1 MRMTRTIATIA
12 LLVAPLWA
20 QAAAPIQ
27 RVVSPGGIE
36 AWLVEEHAIPM
47 VALEI
52 SFDGGAALDTVGQEG
67 AANFMAAML
76 EEGAGD
82 FDAVAFAEARQT
94 TGMRLSFGSSRE
106 SVSVS
111 ARMLTETLDDSLALL
126 RLALH
131 APRFDEEPMRRVRG
145 QILSSLRSAEANPR
159 SLASRA
165 WFSAAFPGDVYG
177 RDPDGTLDSIAAL
190 TADDLHAARAR
201 LLTRTGMHVGV
212 VGAIDAE
219 TLGPLLDTLLGD
231 LPMGEPRAIEPV
243 LVAVQGGLEV
253 VPFDVPQ
260 STVLF
265 GHAGPM
271 RDDPDFMAATVLN
284 HIVGGGGF
292 SSILMQEVRE
302 RRGLAYGAYAYL
314 ATLDRA
320 GLWLGG
326 VGTANDRVA
335 ESIAVIRDE
344 WRRVAE
350 GGITQEQLTAAQR
363 FLTGAYPLR
372 FDSNAAIA
380 RILVGLQRDGFPIDY
395 PTFRNDLV
403 EAVTL
408 EDIHRVAALW
418 MQPDNLFFMVVGKPQ
433 GLPATQ

>member
-1 MRMTRTIATIA
+1 MMHRALAALA
-12 LLVAPLWA
+12 LLVAPVWA

-36 AWLVEEHAIPM
+36 AWLVSEPAIPM

-52 SFDGGAALDTVGQEG
+52 SFDGGAALDPEGQEG
-67 AANFMAAML
+67 VANFLAAML

-94 TGMRLSFGSSRE
+94 TGMRLSFSSGRE
-106 SVSVS
+106 SLSVS

-131 APRFDEEPMRRVRG
+131 APRFDAEPMRRVRG
-145 QILSSLRSAEANPR
+145 QILSSLRSDEANPR
-159 SLASRA
+159 SLASEA
-165 WFSAAFPGDVYG
+165 WFAAAFPGDAYG
-177 RDPDGTLDSIAAL
+177 RKADGTLDSVAAL
-190 TADDLHAARAR
+190 TPDDLRAAQAR
-201 LLTRTGMHVGV
+201 LLTRTGMKIGV

-219 TLGPLLDTLLGD
+219 ALGPLLDTLLAD
-231 LPMGEPRAIEPV
+231 LPEGAARAVEPV
-243 LVAVQGGLEV
+243 AVAVGGGIEV

-271 RDDPDFMAATVLN
+271 RDDPDFMAAFVLN
-284 HIVGGGGF
+284 HILGGGGF

-320 GLWLGG
+320 GLMLGG
-326 VGTANDRVA
+326 VGTANERVA
-335 ESIAVIRDE
+335 ESIAVIRE
-344 WRRVAE
+344 QWQRVAE
-350 GGITQEQLTAAQR
+350 GGITQEQRDAAVR
-363 FLTGAYPLR
+363 YLTGAYPLR

-395 PTFRNDLV
+395 PEIRNSLV

-408 EDIHRVAALW
+408 EDIHRVAARWLK
-418 MQPDNLFFMVVGKPQ
+418 PDDLFFVVVGQPQ
-433 GLPATQ
+433 GLAVGQ